1 MDIEDMPIMAGTS
14 KSPSGPSAPA
24 PVDTGYSTFRLD
36 QEEDQMLQ
44 QWRAARADWKQSVT
58 AVRDRT

>member
-1 MDIEDMPIMAGTS
+1 MDVEDTPIMAGTAM
-14 KSPSGPSAPA
+14 SPSGQSAPA